1 MEPIICGTFGPSFWY
16 AMRILTSTF
25 FFLLS
30 CLSLAGQGSIDT
42 TVYHVA
48 DVQPYPMFKSCN
60 PAVHAG
66 WNTDSARIC
75 GENQL
80 FAILA
85 QNIRYPEEARN
96 NNLQG
101 TVVVSGIVE
110 PESGRMSSLK
120 LLKDIGG
127 GCGNEAIRVLKV
139 LDSLGLRWQP
149 GMLKDKAVRVQH
161 TLPIRFKLQEALPYY
176 VTFDGDTIYNTFDK
190 QANFKGGLD
199 SLVSFIINRLDYP
212 KNWED
217 SCRTGVIEM
226 ATIIQTNGTL
236 KVMNQL
242 DFNNLGM
249 DFQFEALRLAR
260 KSGGLWIPAEYKE
273 KAVNSSMPLRVVFK
287 SDAPQCADTNEKF
300 DQAMLLADEGATLLE
315 QEKTEEALQ
324 KWTQALALQPN
335 NCEILYYRGTAFM
348 NQNKKAEACKDYNRI
363 KEIIGI
369 TWFEDIRRLVCGF

>member
-1 MEPIICGTFGPSFWY
+1 
-16 AMRILTSTF
+16 MRFLISP
-25 FFLLS
+25 FLLLLIS
-30 CLSLAGQGSIDT
+30 MSLSGQEIVDT
-42 TVYHVA
+42 TVHHVA
-48 DVQPYPMFKSCN
+48 DMQPYPLFKSCN
-60 PAVHAG
+60 PAIHAG
-66 WNTDSARIC
+66 WNVDSVRIC

-101 TVVVSGIVE
+101 TVVVSCIIE
-110 PESGRMSSLK
+110 PASGRMSSLK

-127 GCGNEAIRVLKV
+127 GCGAEAIRVLKV
-139 LDSLGLRWQP
+139 LDTLGLRWQA
-149 GMLKDKAVRVQH
+149 GMLNGKSVRVQH
-161 TLPIRFKLQEALPYY
+161 ALPIRFKLQEALPYY
-176 VTFDGDTIYNTFDK
+176 VTFEGDTIYNTLDK
-190 QANFKGGLD
+190 QADFRGGLD

-212 KNWED
+212 ANWED

-260 KSGGLWIPAEYKE
+260 KSGGLWIPAEYEGKP
-273 KAVNSSMPLRVVFK
+273 VNSTMPLRVVFK
-287 SDAPQCADTNEKF
+287 SDATTCAAINEKF

-315 QEKTEEALQ
+315 QEKTEEAID
-324 KWTQALALQPN
+324 KWTRALVLQPD

-348 NQNKKAEACKDYNRI
+348 NQNKKEEACKDYNRI

>member
-1 MEPIICGTFGPSFWY
+1 
-16 AMRILTSTF
+16 MRFLTLT
-25 FFLLS
+25 FFLLLIS
-30 CLSLAGQGSIDT
+30 LSLVGQDVADT

-60 PAVHAG
+60 SAVHAG
-66 WNTDSARIC
+66 WNTDSSRVC

-101 TVVVSGIVE
+101 TVVVSCIVE

-127 GCGNEAIRVLKV
+127 GCGNEALRVLKA
-139 LDSLGLRWQP
+139 LDTLGLRWQP
-149 GMLKDKAVRVQH
+149 GILNGKAVRVQH
-161 TLPIRFKLQEALPYY
+161 ALPIRFKLQEALPYY
-176 VTFDGDTIYNTFDK
+176 LTFEGDTIYNTFDK
-190 QANFKGGLD
+190 QADFKGGLD
-199 SLVSFIINRLDYP
+199 SLISFIINRLDYP
-212 KNWED
+212 TSWED
-217 SCRTGVIEM
+217 SCKTGVIEM
-226 ATIIQTNGTL
+226 ATIIQTDGTL

-260 KSGGLWIPAEYKE
+260 KSGGLWIPAEYGG
-273 KAVNSSMPLRVVFK
+273 KAVNATLPLRVVFK
-287 SDAPQCADTNEKF
+287 SDAPKCADINEKF

-315 QEKTEEALQ
+315 QEKTDEAIQ
-324 KWTQALALQPN
+324 KWTKALELQPD
-335 NCEILYYRGTAFM
+335 NCEVLYYRGTAYM
-348 NQNKKAEACKDYNRI
+348 NQNKKEDACKDYNRI